1 MPANDSDLFSDEIV
15 LTIHNLNNT
24 QVKIFKGQA
33 VAQVMFTRV
42 LVPTFTVTNLALP
55 GAADSVVATTTFGAI
70 GEATTPNRPTEEGEK
85 LQGIVQDDLNRPLL
99 KKKGTSKQ

>member
-1 MPANDSDLFSDEIV
+1 M

-55 GAADSVVATTTFGAI
+55 GAADVAVTTTFGAMGRRRRTI
-70 GEATTPNRPTEEGEK
+70 DRKRRERKGSHRTT
-85 LQGIVQDDLNRPLL
+85 
-99 KKKGTSKQ
+99 